1 MCLQAKYILEIGP
14 LLPDLYEDDDGG
26 DESTVQ
32 GLEERDACI
41 SWLNTQR
48 ENSVLFVSFGS
59 HVTHSSR
66 QLVDMALGLEASG
79 ASFLWFV
86 RRPDAGEMS
95 AASETPVSVMEYLPP
110 GFEERI
116 NGRGMCYSGWAPQMR
131 ILKHPAVGGF
141 LSHCGWNSTLETVS
155 AGVPVLAWPMN
166 AEQHLTR
173 R

>member
-79 ASFLWFV
+79 ASFLWIV
-86 RRPDAGEMS
+86 WRSDAGEMS
-95 AASETPVSVMEYLPP
+95 KCLQ
-110 GFEERI
+110 RQ
-116 NGRGMCYSGWAPQMR
+116 RGPCP
-131 ILKHPAVGGF
+131 
-141 LSHCGWNSTLETVS
+141 
-155 AGVPVLAWPMN
+155 
-166 AEQHLTR
+166 
-173 R
+173 